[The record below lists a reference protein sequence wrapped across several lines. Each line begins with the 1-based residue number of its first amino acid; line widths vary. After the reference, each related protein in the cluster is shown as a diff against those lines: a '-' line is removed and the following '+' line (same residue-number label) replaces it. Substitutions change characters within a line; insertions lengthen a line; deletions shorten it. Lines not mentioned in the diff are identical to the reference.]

1 MSGKPDILLGRIGLR
16 EGLITQE
23 QLYDCLLFQERNP
36 SRPLGSIMIHRGYV
50 TQEQLENLL
59 KLQKKAVE
67 EAAAKNH
74 EVARTLFLGKVL
86 IDKGLATE
94 YQVNECLRLQARMT
108 EMGISPIPPLGEI
121 MVKRGYIDREKLDT
135 ALMLQTT
142 EFYTCIECGK
152 PIEIPKGNSES
163 YECSHCKAKIPLMFA
178 KMAAALFTG
187 LEKSADELDIELPAE
202 VRERMSDTTNHF
214 GKYVL
219 LQEIGRGGAGVVW
232 RAWQKDLNKTV
243 ALKILSHESQTAAGV
258 DTPYG
263 DAEDIKRFYN
273 EIRAAAD
280 LAHENIVPILD
291 FGIEQNHFY
300 YAMKY
305 IEGTTVDALATMSPR
320 PSVDTSL
327 RIIQSVCRALSYAHS
342 KGIYHRDI
350 KPSNIIVDINGKPWV
365 MDFGLAKIVHMGDPA
380 YVKGVIMGTPYYMP
394 PEQASGDMEKVDAFS
409 DIYSLGAVLYELATG
424 HCPFADKSP
433 ETVVNILEREPP
445 IPPRQHN
452 PQLDVSVEKVIRKA
466 MMKEKHLRYPSCDLL
481 GEDLDRCLRGEE
493 PIHVEKVTRR
503 SVLDLFK
510 SFFRR

>member
-1 MSGKPDILLGRIGLR
+1 MSGKRDVLLGRIGLK

-36 SRPLGSIMIHRGYV
+36 AKPLGSIMVHRGYV
-50 TQEQLENLL
+50 TQEQLEHLL
-59 KLQKKAVE
+59 QLQKQAIE
-67 EAAAKNH
+67 LNATDNGTAR
-74 EVARTLFLGKVL
+74 RTLFLGKVL
-86 IDKGLATE
+86 IEKGLATE
-94 YQVNECLRLQARMT
+94 YQVNECLRLQARMF
-108 EMGISPIPPLGEI
+108 EMGIAPIPQLGEI

-142 EFYTCIECGK
+142 EFYTCLECGR
-152 PIEIPKGNSES
+152 PIDIPKEDSNS
-163 YECSHCKAKIPLMFA
+163 YTCRHCKAKIPVIFA
-178 KMAAALFTG
+178 KMAAALYQG
-187 LEKSADELDIELPAE
+187 LERSADELDIELPAE
-202 VRERMSDTTNHF
+202 VREKMADATNHF

-280 LAHENIVPILD
+280 LQHEHIVPILD
-291 FGIEQNHFY
+291 FGIEQNHFF

-305 IEGTTVDALATMSPR
+305 IEGTTVDALATMTPR
-320 PSVDTSL
+320 PSLETSL
-327 RIIQSVCRALSYAHS
+327 EIMRSVCGALAYAHS

-350 KPSNIIVDINGKPWV
+350 KPSNIIVDTNGKAWV
-365 MDFGLAKIVHMGDPA
+365 MDFGLAKIVRMGDPA

-394 PEQASGDMEKVDAFS
+394 PEQASGDMEQVDAAS
-409 DIYSLGAVLYELATG
+409 DVYSVGAVLYELVTG

-452 PQLDVSVEKVIRKA
+452 PSLPASVEKVIRKA
-466 MMKEKHLRYPSCDLL
+466 MMKDKRLRYSSCEMLA
-481 GEDLDRCLRGEE
+481 EDLERCRRGEE
-493 PIHVEKVTRR
+493 PIHVDKVTKR